1 MTRDDGPGPGTQGR
15 IGDRPVVVIGVGNVL
30 LGDDGVGVRVVEALG
45 RSAEHDPGALP
56 PGTRLLDGGTLGLDL
71 LPDVEDA
78 GALVLVDAVDL
89 GHAPGTVTV
98 VRGER
103 LTTAGGFRALSRQ
116 GGVGELLATAR
127 LLAILPPEVVLVG
140 VQAGS
145 ISVGPGLSRGVVA
158 ALPAAVEAVR
168 RTAHGMARRIG
179 VVITAGGAG
188 RSGVMRIGFDRG
200 LRALI
205 VANFLVVAALASI
218 MVAGWLQILPDF
230 DAQPSP
236 SASAA
241 PSADLMQMGL
251 AHIPTSSDCLLCHDK
266 GGEGGLKPI
275 PALGHPLDGWQACL
289 VCHTNEDLG
298 RVAPGHEGIA
308 QSECLNCHKVAP
320 LGPAIT
326 QAHSELERA
335 LSRLPRQRRAPAVE
349 HGRAQPGRLLAV
361 SQAGRGEATPGTAP
375 QQPEPDLP
383 VVSPGVERRGP
394 PDRPRAALRRYL
406 RPVPRH
412 GPRRSDAEAA
422 RPERDAVR
430 RRDLGTRAGIPLF
443 NWRFRI

>member
-1 MTRDDGPGPGTQGR
+1 
-15 IGDRPVVVIGVGNVL
+15 
-30 LGDDGVGVRVVEALG
+30 
-45 RSAEHDPGALP
+45 
-56 PGTRLLDGGTLGLDL
+56 
-71 LPDVEDA
+71 
-78 GALVLVDAVDL
+78 
-89 GHAPGTVTV
+89 
-98 VRGER
+98 
-103 LTTAGGFRALSRQ
+103 
-116 GGVGELLATAR
+116 
-127 LLAILPPEVVLVG
+127 
-140 VQAGS
+140 
-145 ISVGPGLSRGVVA
+145 
-158 ALPAAVEAVR
+158 
-168 RTAHGMARRIG
+168 
-179 VVITAGGAG
+179 
-188 RSGVMRIGFDRG
+188 MRIGFDRG

-298 RVAPGHEGIA
+298 RVAPGSRGHRPVGVPQLSQGGTA
-308 QSECLNCHKVAP
+308 GAGDHAGA
-320 LGPAIT
+320 LGARPAMPG
-326 QAHSELERA
+326 
-335 LSRLPRQRRAPAVE
+335 LPRQRGAPAVE

-406 RPVPRH
+406 RPVP
-412 GPRRSDAEAA
+412 
-422 RPERDAVR
+422 
-430 RRDLGTRAGIPLF
+430 
-443 NWRFRI
+443 